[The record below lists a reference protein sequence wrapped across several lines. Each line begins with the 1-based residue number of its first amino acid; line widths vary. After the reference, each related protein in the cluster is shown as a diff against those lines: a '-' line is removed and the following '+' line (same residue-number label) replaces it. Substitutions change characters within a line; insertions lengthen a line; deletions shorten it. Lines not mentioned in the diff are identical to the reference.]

1 MRQPTAKTQC
11 AGLRG
16 QRAKATAKDF
26 VRGTPE
32 IQSLPETYDLV
43 NKVIAKPSSSS
54 EEIAKVV
61 MHDSD
66 LTTRL
71 LRLVNSSLFAFPGQI
86 DTISH
91 AISLVG
97 IERLRDLILAT
108 CVIEMFDDIE
118 VEFVDMQSYWRH
130 CLATAVYARLLATHC
145 EEENVERYFVAGL
158 LHDIGSIVIY
168 LRGGRKLKRLAAH
181 CTKDHKYLSEAERG
195 IFGFDHADVGREL
208 LHLWGL
214 PDVPVEAVSAHH
226 VPSRA
231 KRFPRVA
238 NIVHVA
244 EFLVEARGMG
254 SNGEHLVAPVSE
266 DAWFELGLSTD
277 YLPLIYQDLETQW
290 RTTQLELLGS
300 VVESR

>member
-1 MRQPTAKTQC
+1 V
-11 AGLRG
+11 
-16 QRAKATAKDF
+16 KASAEDF

-32 IQSLPETYDLV
+32 IQSLPQTYDLV

-54 EEIAKVV
+54 EEIAKAV
-61 MHDSD
+61 MHDSG

-71 LRLVNSSLFAFPGQI
+71 LRLVNSSMFAFPGQV
-86 DTISH
+86 DTISR

-97 IERLRDLILAT
+97 IEQLRDLTLAT
-108 CVIEMFDDIE
+108 CVIEMFEDIE

-130 CLATAVYARLLATHC
+130 CLATAVCARLLATHC

-168 LRGGRKLKRLAAH
+168 LRGGRKLKRLAAL
-181 CTKDHKYLSEAERG
+181 CNKDHEYLSEAERSV
-195 IFGFDHADVGREL
+195 FGFDHADVGREL
-208 LHLWGL
+208 LRQWGL
-214 PDVPVEAVSAHH
+214 PDFLVEAVSAHH

-238 NIVHVA
+238 NIVHIA
-244 EFLVEARGMG
+244 EFLVEARAMG
-254 SNGEHLVAPVSE
+254 SNGEHLVAPFCE
-266 DAWFELGLSTD
+266 DAWLELGLSTD

-290 RTTQLELLGS
+290 HTTQLDLLGNAG
-300 VVESR
+300 ESG